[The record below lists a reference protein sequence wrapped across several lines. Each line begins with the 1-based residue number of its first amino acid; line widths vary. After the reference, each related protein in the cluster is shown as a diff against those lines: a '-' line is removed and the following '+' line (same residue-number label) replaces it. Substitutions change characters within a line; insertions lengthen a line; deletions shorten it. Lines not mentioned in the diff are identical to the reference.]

1 MDDKQ
6 RADLAKRIID
16 NPIWQEVWE
25 EFEWDMFQEFRL
37 HADLATRERVSMA
50 MDIID
55 DIKSK
60 VEAKMTYNVPLK
72 IVGDNNGS

>member
-50 MDIID
+50 MDMID